1 MNQGGGGSSGYRYI
15 IGYGMD
21 KRRQWGLSGNGWRV
35 WNKSGW
41 DGMDGCA
48 ANGVE
53 HRMNY
58 ILYNSNTRTVND
70 KDRLLLH
77 NPASAQ

>member
-1 MNQGGGGSSGYRYI
+1 MVGGGG
-15 IGYGMD
+15 
-21 KRRQWGLSGNGWRV
+21 V